1 MKKMLTALAVWA
13 LAVLVLPVT
22 ADIPNVNIDP
32 ESAVSTEHAVTVKG
46 QRIPYRATA
55 GTLPVWD
62 AEGKTI
68 ASVFYVYYERT
79 DIKDKS
85 RRPLFFSFNGG
96 PGSSSVWM
104 HLGYTGPRNLIIDD
118 EGHPVQPYGIRDNPH
133 SIIDMADIV
142 FVDPVNTGFSRILG
156 DADRSLFFGVNED
169 IAYLARWIETFVT
182 RRERWRSPKFLIG
195 ESYGTTRVSGLAAQ
209 LQEAHRMF
217 LNGVILVSPTSL
229 GIERG
234 GPVSSA
240 LHLPYFTAAAWYH
253 KALPADLQALD
264 LDDLLPKVETWTLDV
279 FLPALSRGGFLDDA
293 RRLEIARTVAR
304 YSGLSE
310 QVVLNNNLV
319 VPTSLFWKELLR
331 DQGLTIGRL
340 DSRYRG
346 VDRDA
351 GGVVRDYD
359 PAMASWNHSFT
370 PAINHYLREVL
381 GYKTDLSY
389 NIFGPV
395 RPWNRMGDRTGETLR
410 QAMAQNPYLR
420 VMIQSGYFD
429 GGTDYFSAKY
439 TMWQLD
445 PSGKLR
451 DRLRF
456 EGYRSGHMMYLRKED
471 LAVSNEHIREFVRD
485 ALPPPGAPAK
495 Y

>member
-1 MKKMLTALAVWA
+1 MNKVRTSLMFVALAVFI
-13 LAVLVLPVT
+13 LP
-22 ADIPNVNIDP
+22 AAAEFPNVNIDP

-55 GTLPVWD
+55 GTLPVWND
-62 AEGKTI
+62 EGRAI

-79 DIKDKS
+79 DIKDQS
-85 RRPLFFSFNGG
+85 RRPLFISFNGG

-133 SIIDMADIV
+133 SIIDIADIV

-169 IAYLARWIETFVT
+169 IEYLARWIESFVT

-234 GPVSSA
+234 GPVAAA

-253 KALPADLQALD
+253 KVLPSDLQAQD
-264 LDDLLPKVETWTLDV
+264 LDDLLPQVETWTLDV
-279 FLPALSRGGFLDDA
+279 FLPALARGGFLEDG
-293 RRLEIARTVAR
+293 RRREIAMTVAR

-331 DQGLTIGRL
+331 DKGLTIGRL

-346 VDRDA
+346 IDRDD
-351 GGVVRDYD
+351 GGIVRDYD

-389 NIFGPV
+389 NIFGMV
-395 RPWNRMGDRTGETLR
+395 RPWNRMGDRTGENLR

-485 ALPPPGAPAK
+485 ALPPSGVPAK